1 VNTASQ
7 KGRPKSMKP
16 IIVFLATAGFSM
28 AHAALAQDCQQL
40 WVERNS
46 YYKELGYCFKTQT
59 AIEYFGNGGCH
70 IRNES
75 EMPLTSSQ
83 RARINQIQNLERS
96 RGCNVDSESMSC
108 DQLWIERNSI
118 YKQSGFCF
126 ETRRAI
132 EYFGNGGCRYQNE
145 ADVPF
150 STADR
155 ARITEI
161 TRLERESHC
170 G

>member
-1 VNTASQ
+1 
-7 KGRPKSMKP
+7 MKP

-75 EMPLTSSQ
+75 EVPHEIPLEIVHIFEQ
-83 RARINQIQNLERS
+83 H
-96 RGCNVDSESMSC
+96 
-108 DQLWIERNSI
+108 
-118 YKQSGFCF
+118 GFIWGGKWYHYDTMHF
-126 ETRRAI
+126 EYRPEMTTIAK
-132 EYFGNGGCRYQNE
+132 
-145 ADVPF
+145 
-150 STADR
+150 
-155 ARITEI
+155 
-161 TRLERESHC
+161 
-170 G
+170 

>member
-40 WVERNS
+40 WIERNS

-75 EMPLTSSQ
+75 EVPLTSSQ

-118 YKQSGFCF
+118 
-126 ETRRAI
+126 
-132 EYFGNGGCRYQNE
+132 
-145 ADVPF
+145 
-150 STADR
+150 
-155 ARITEI
+155 
-161 TRLERESHC
+161 
-170 G
+170 